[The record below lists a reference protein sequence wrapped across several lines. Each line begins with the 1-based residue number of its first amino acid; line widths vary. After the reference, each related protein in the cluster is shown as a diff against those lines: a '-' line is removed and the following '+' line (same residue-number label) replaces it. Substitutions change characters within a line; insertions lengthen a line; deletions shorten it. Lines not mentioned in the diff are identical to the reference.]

1 MIPLRDDNPARRTPV
16 VTRALVA
23 ANLLAFVLLRLQPG
37 GQRAFLGE
45 WALVPA
51 RLSAAFGGALPLPEQ
66 LATLLSSV
74 FLHAGWFH
82 LLGNL
87 WYLWI
92 FGDNIEDRLGRVR
105 FLLFYLSAGIVA
117 GLLHAALDV
126 GSWTPTI
133 GASGAIAGVLGA
145 YAVAFPRARVL
156 TLVPLV
162 VVFQVVALPALLLLG
177 LWFVF
182 QFLAGAASVGQTGG
196 VAWWAHVGGF
206 VYGCVVMAILQRL
219 RRTTD

>member
-16 VTRALVA
+16 VTRALLA
-23 ANLLAFVLLRLQPG
+23 ATLLAFVALRLQPG
-37 GQRAFLGE
+37 GQRALLTE

-51 RLSAAFGGALPLPEQ
+51 RLFAALGGAQPLPEQ

-74 FLHAGWFH
+74 FLHAGWLH

-87 WYLWI
+87 WYLWV

-105 FLLFYLSAGIVA
+105 FLLFYLSAGVVA
-117 GLLHAALDV
+117 GLLHAALDP

-182 QFLAGAASVGQTGG
+182 QFLAGATSVGQAGG

-206 VYGCVVMAILQRL
+206 VYGGVVMAGLLRL
-219 RRTTD
+219 RRTAD